1 MSTTNTA
8 SNKSVPNWN
17 ASGDWF
23 DVCKC
28 NIPCP
33 CIFAQTPTYGDCDGV
48 LAYHIKKGQ
57 YGEVSLDGLNVLGLN
72 YFKGNVWAGE
82 TKITL
87 AFFFDERANPQQR
100 EALQMI
106 FSGRAGGFMAQLANL
121 IGDVRG
127 IEFAPIKFEIAEDL
141 SYWSAEIPEK
151 VMAKAEALTG
161 PTTPPGKRVQTI
173 NPPGSEVGPGAAGAV
188 ATWGKAVADE
198 VDAMGFKW
206 ERKGRSSKH
215 IPFEWSGP

>member
-1 MSTTNTA
+1 MTTGKNI
-8 SNKSVPNWN
+8 PNWSAN
-17 ASGDWF
+17 GDWF

-33 CIFAQTPTYGDCDGV
+33 CEFAQTPTYGDCDGV

-57 YGEVSLDGLNVLGLN
+57 YGEVSLDGLNVLALG
-72 YFKGNVWAGE
+72 YFKGNIWAGA
-82 TKITL
+82 TNLTF

-106 FSGRAGGFMAQLANL
+106 FSGKAGGFMTEFAKLV
-121 IGDVRG
+121 GDVKG
-127 IEFAPIKFEIAEDL
+127 TEYAPIRFEISDDL
-141 SYWSAEIPEK
+141 SYWSAEIPGK
-151 VMAKAEALTG
+151 VLAKAEALTG
-161 PTTPPGKRVQTI
+161 PMTPPGKRVQTI
-173 NPPGSEVGPGAAGAV
+173 NPHGSEVGPGADGAV
-188 ATWGKAVADE
+188 ATWGTAVADE

-215 IPFEWSGP
+215 IPFDWSGP

>member
-8 SNKSVPNWN
+8 ANKSVPNWN

-57 YGEVSLDGLNVLGLN
+57 YGEVSLDGLNVLGLD

-127 IEFAPIKFEIAEDL
+127 TEFAPIKFEIAEDL

-188 ATWGKAVADE
+188 ATWGIAITDE

-215 IPFEWSGP
+215 IPFDWTGP